1 MSGPVPQR
9 RARSVV
15 WAAWCAATL
24 CGALVAPATGRA
36 EPFPDGFFWGT
47 AIAGFQTEAGKGRN
61 ADPMSDW
68 YVWTHDPGNIADRT
82 VSGDLPEDGPGHWA
96 RFRSDL
102 DLVADQLHNNAF
114 RFSIEW
120 SRIFP
125 RSTEGIEVGNRI
137 DEGDLQRLDRLA
149 NGQAVHHYRK
159 VLDAAAKRGITPFV
173 TLHHWTLPTWLHDPI
188 ATRAALAGRGPNDP
202 LPPLD
207 AGGWLEAESVEEF
220 EKYAAYVA
228 WELGD
233 RADYWNTLNEPLV
246 QVTFGFVN
254 VPGLI
259 GAFWPPGVFSFTGA
273 IAALVNLEQANTV
286 AYDALKRLDRGD
298 ADGDGS
304 DSLVG
309 PVMNMIAFTP
319 ANRSSQADLEATEHA
334 DYLFNRLFLNG
345 VVDGDVDANGD
356 GQISGGEGGL
366 HGRRADFVGLNY
378 YFRGRVTATGTPLTA
393 AIPILDFI
401 PATAYASPADPSLPP
416 CPTTCSELGAEIYP
430 QGFRD
435 VIGTAAAYG
444 LPVYITENGI
454 ADADDDQRPA
464 YLASHLRQLLLA
476 ISDDGAD
483 VRGYFHW
490 SLVDNLEWVFG
501 YQPKFGLYSF
511 DAKTLKRTPRPSAGL
526 YAEIAARNA
535 LPEKTASYRA
545 PVRGMEP
552 ARAAEARPIETSSE
566 MP

>member
-1 MSGPVPQR
+1 MVGVASCV
-9 RARSVV
+9 
-15 WAAWCAATL
+15 AAL
-24 CGALVAPATGRA
+24 FGALAVPTATAA
-36 EPFPDGFFWGT
+36 ERFPDGFLWGT

-61 ADPMSDW
+61 ADPASDW
-68 YVWTHDPGNIADRT
+68 YTWTHDAANIADGT
-82 VSGDLPEDGPGHWA
+82 VSGDLPEYGPGHWA

-102 DLVADQLHNNAF
+102 GLLAEELHNSAF
-114 RFSIEW
+114 RFSVEW

-125 RSTEGIEVGNRI
+125 RSTEDIEVGARI
-137 DEGDLQRLDRLA
+137 DVHDLDRLDRAA
-149 NGQAVHHYRK
+149 NRQAVHHYRK
-159 VLDAAAKRGITPFV
+159 VLRAAAKRGVTPFV

-188 ATRAALAGRGPNDP
+188 ATRVAFAGRGPNDP
-202 LPPLD
+202 LPALD
-207 AGGWLEAESVEEF
+207 AGGWLEPEAVEEF

-228 WELGD
+228 WKLGD
-233 RADYWNTLNEPLV
+233 RADFWNTLNEPLV
-246 QVTFGFVN
+246 QVTSGFVN

-273 IAALVNLEQANTV
+273 IAALVNLERANTV
-286 AYDALKRLDRGD
+286 AYDALKRFDRAD

-304 DSLVG
+304 DSGVG

-319 ANRSSQADLEATEHA
+319 ANPSSQADLEATEHA

-345 VVDGDVDANGD
+345 VVRGDVDANGD
-356 GQISGGEGGL
+356 GQISADEEGRHGGK
-366 HGRRADFVGLNY
+366 ADFVGLNY
-378 YFRGRVTATGTPLTA
+378 YFRGRVAATGAPLTP

-416 CPTTCSELGAEIYP
+416 CPTTCSELGSEIYP

-454 ADADDDQRPA
+454 ADADDNQRPA
-464 YLASHLRQLLLA
+464 YLTNHLRQLLLA
-476 ISDDGAD
+476 IRDDGAD

-490 SLVDNLEWVFG
+490 SLTDSLEWVFG

-511 DAKTLKRTPRPSAGL
+511 NARTLKRTPRPSAGL
-526 YAEIAARNA
+526 YAEIADGNA
-535 LPEKTASYRA
+535 LP
-545 PVRGMEP
+545 
-552 ARAAEARPIETSSE
+552 
-566 MP
+566 

>member
-1 MSGPVPQR
+1 MVGAACCVTALFGALAVP
-9 RARSVV
+9 
-15 WAAWCAATL
+15 AAT
-24 CGALVAPATGRA
+24 AA
-36 EPFPDGFFWGT
+36 ERFPDGFLWGT

-61 ADPMSDW
+61 ADPASDW
-68 YVWTHDPGNIADRT
+68 YTWTHDAANIADGT
-82 VSGDLPEDGPGHWA
+82 VSGDLPEYGPGHWA

-102 DLVADQLHNNAF
+102 GLVAEELHNSAF
-114 RFSIEW
+114 RFSVEW

-125 RSTEGIEVGNRI
+125 RSTEDIEVGARI
-137 DEGDLQRLDRLA
+137 DVHDLDRLDRAA
-149 NGQAVHHYRK
+149 NRQAVHHYRK
-159 VLDAAAKRGITPFV
+159 VLRAAAKRGVTPFV

-188 ATRAALAGRGPNDP
+188 ATRVAFAGRGPNDP
-202 LPPLD
+202 LPALD
-207 AGGWLEAESVEEF
+207 AGGWLEPEAVEEF

-228 WELGD
+228 WKLGD
-233 RADYWNTLNEPLV
+233 RADFWNTLNEPLV
-246 QVTFGFVN
+246 QVTSGFVN

-273 IAALVNLEQANTV
+273 IAALVNLERANTV
-286 AYDALKRLDRGD
+286 AYDALKRFDRAD

-304 DSLVG
+304 DSRVG

-319 ANRSSQADLEATEHA
+319 ANPSSQADLEATEHA

-345 VVDGDVDANGD
+345 VVRGDVDANGD
-356 GQISGGEGGL
+356 GQISADEEGRHGGK
-366 HGRRADFVGLNY
+366 ADFVGLNY
-378 YFRGRVTATGTPLTA
+378 YFRGRVAATGAPLTP

-454 ADADDDQRPA
+454 ADADDNQRPA
-464 YLASHLRQLLLA
+464 YLTDHLRQLLLA
-476 ISDDGAD
+476 IRDDGAD

-490 SLVDNLEWVFG
+490 SLTDNLEWVFG

-511 DAKTLKRTPRPSAGL
+511 NARTLKRTPRPSAGL
-526 YAEIAARNA
+526 YAQIADGNA
-535 LPEKTASYRA
+535 LP
-545 PVRGMEP
+545 
-552 ARAAEARPIETSSE
+552 
-566 MP
+566 